1 MKVGFFNRHD
11 FDIELIEFEK
21 EVRPSI
27 DEPEI
32 VDRLVRNRV
41 DILENFLVTKFMLA
55 LGDISP
61 TILPDYS
68 RDLNPEAFKLEKI
81 YIFFISGEN
90 AIFVLK
96 MVIFDLMDIL
106 YIIYIHGYL

>member
-1 MKVGFFNRHD
+1 M
-11 FDIELIEFEK
+11 ELIEFEK

-55 LGDISP
+55 LGDISS
-61 TILPDYS
+61 TILQDYS
-68 RDLNPEAFKLEKI
+68 RGSNPEGFKLEETVFLLGFFRHNLKI
-81 YIFFISGEN
+81 LGKN
-90 AIFVLK
+90 AILC
-96 MVIFDLMDIL
+96 
-106 YIIYIHGYL
+106 

>member
-1 MKVGFFNRHD
+1 M
-11 FDIELIEFEK
+11 ELIEFEK

-68 RDLNPEAFKLEKI
+68 RDLNPEAFKLEKTVFLLGFFRHN
-81 YIFFISGEN
+81 IFFL
-90 AIFVLK
+90 FQVK
-96 MVIFDLMDIL
+96 MLFLC
-106 YIIYIHGYL
+106 

>member
-1 MKVGFFNRHD
+1 MIWDLHISSNASRILGTRWTDFRRLKVGRLKVGFFNRQD

-68 RDLNPEAFKLEKI
+68 RGSNPEGF
-81 YIFFISGEN
+81 
-90 AIFVLK
+90 
-96 MVIFDLMDIL
+96 
-106 YIIYIHGYL
+106 